1 MGLRPWGLGYVL
13 LSNVDPGSR
22 DPNIQALTDE
32 EFLDY
37 GSTLA
42 VLKVSVYILNA
53 YNASARH
60 ETLNSKHPKPSPPP
74 QKKKKKPIL
83 LTPQYPRHHDE
94 SSSGPATA
102 ALASVRCWVHNS
114 EDHLQFRV

>member
-1 MGLRPWGLGYVL
+1 MLQSNFGLEFRFLGLRPWGLGYVL

-60 ETLNSKHPKPSPPP
+60 ETLNSKHPKPSPPRP
-74 QKKKKKPIL
+74 KKK
-83 LTPQYPRHHDE
+83 TYSAN
-94 SSSGPATA
+94 SSIPKAP
-102 ALASVRCWVHNS
+102 
-114 EDHLQFRV
+114 